1 MSFFEQIAAALDRED
16 IESRVNGD
24 TLFVPITMDLEVQ
37 FVTIDDELPAAE
49 VYVAAA
55 DVDSDDDD
63 FEAVLVSVVFSV
75 EDAVEAVA
83 HHVATDRVVTLLR
96 VLLDGEDDRVSDLE
110 FEQDAE
116 EATLV
121 TAEVGEAS
129 LLQVL
134 VTANGNEPVAHVRFI
149 AQDENLDDI
158 VDQAIAEFWDS
169 DTETILTDDDRR
181 KMFADLYADA
191 ASLRN
196 EVLTL
201 GAFTDFDKLLDVL
214 SLAADRAEEWE
225 DQLAPVEDGFAES
238 LYSTYQGDDWA
249 EDDDYDDN
257 DEDDRDDEDDFD
269 DDELDDDGLDDEE
282 SDGKGDAGGDDADD
296 AGDHEVDAEQHRR
309 DDQRMAGPQQQR
321 QAEHDRGHADDAV
334 QGPHRVLGLLRQH
347 LLEQFERIARMARAG
362 LPVGAAGVSL
372 MAAIVRGAALG
383 VGVLGVLG
391 VVLVVAVF
399 PAVRVGVAR
408 IGRVCSILRLAAGLL
423 AVGIEAVDV
432 LIRHGMLL
440 DLVKRHVASLL
451 SSIVVV
457 SVRHRD

>member
-96 VLLDGEDDRVSDLE
+96 VLLDGEDDRVADLE

-238 LYSTYQGDDWA
+238 LYSTYQDDDWD
-249 EDDDYDDN
+249 EDDDDDDYDDN
-257 DEDDRDDEDDFD
+257 DEDDFD
-269 DDELDDDGLDDEE
+269 DADELDDDDLDDEE
-282 SDGKGDAGGDDADD
+282 SEGKGEAVEDDADD
-296 AGDHEVDAEQHRR
+296 AEAK
-309 DDQRMAGPQQQR
+309 
-321 QAEHDRGHADDAV
+321 
-334 QGPHRVLGLLRQH
+334 
-347 LLEQFERIARMARAG
+347 
-362 LPVGAAGVSL
+362 
-372 MAAIVRGAALG
+372 MAAAADKSK
-383 VGVLGVLG
+383 
-391 VVLVVAVF
+391 AT
-399 PAVRVGVAR
+399 
-408 IGRVCSILRLAAGLL
+408 
-423 AVGIEAVDV
+423 VDE
-432 LIRHGMLL
+432 
-440 DLVKRHVASLL
+440 K
-451 SSIVVV
+451 
-457 SVRHRD
+457 

>member
-96 VLLDGEDDRVSDLE
+96 VLLDGEDDRVADLE

-257 DEDDRDDEDDFD
+257 DEDDLDDEDDFD
-269 DDELDDDGLDDEE
+269 DDELDDDELDDDDLDDEE
-282 SDGKGDAGGDDADD
+282 SEDKGDVDKDDADD
-296 AGDHEVDAEQHRR
+296 ADAKMTAAVDKSK
-309 DDQRMAGPQQQR
+309 D
-321 QAEHDRGHADDAV
+321 ADD
-334 QGPHRVLGLLRQH
+334 
-347 LLEQFERIARMARAG
+347 E
-362 LPVGAAGVSL
+362 
-372 MAAIVRGAALG
+372 
-383 VGVLGVLG
+383 
-391 VVLVVAVF
+391 
-399 PAVRVGVAR
+399 
-408 IGRVCSILRLAAGLL
+408 
-423 AVGIEAVDV
+423 
-432 LIRHGMLL
+432 
-440 DLVKRHVASLL
+440 K
-451 SSIVVV
+451 
-457 SVRHRD
+457 

>member
-96 VLLDGEDDRVSDLE
+96 VLLDGEDDRVADLE

-238 LYSTYQGDDWA
+238 LYSTYQDDDWD
-249 EDDDYDDN
+249 EDDDDDYDDN
-257 DEDDRDDEDDFD
+257 DEDDFD
-269 DDELDDDGLDDEE
+269 DADELDDDDLDNEE
-282 SDGKGDAGGDDADD
+282 SEGK
-296 AGDHEVDAEQHRR
+296 
-309 DDQRMAGPQQQR
+309 
-321 QAEHDRGHADDAV
+321 
-334 QGPHRVLGLLRQH
+334 
-347 LLEQFERIARMARAG
+347 
-362 LPVGAAGVSL
+362 GAAGVKDAGD
-372 MAAIVRGAALG
+372 AAEG
-383 VGVLGVLG
+383 
-391 VVLVVAVF
+391 
-399 PAVRVGVAR
+399 
-408 IGRVCSILRLAAGLL
+408 
-423 AVGIEAVDV
+423 
-432 LIRHGMLL
+432 
-440 DLVKRHVASLL
+440 K
-451 SSIVVV
+451 
-457 SVRHRD
+457 

>member
-37 FVTIDDELPAAE
+37 FVTIDDELPSAE

-96 VLLDGEDDRVSDLE
+96 VLLDGEDDRVADLE

-225 DQLAPVEDGFAES
+225 DQLAPVEDGFAEA
-238 LYSTYQGDDWA
+238 LYSTYQGDDWD
-249 EDDDYDDN
+249 EDDDDDDDADDYDDN
-257 DEDDRDDEDDFD
+257 DEDDFD
-269 DDELDDDGLDDEE
+269 DDNELDDDDLDDEGSE
-282 SDGKGDAGGDDADD
+282 DKGDAADDEADD
-296 AGDHEVDAEQHRR
+296 AEVKMTAVADKSKA
-309 DDQRMAGPQQQR
+309 
-321 QAEHDRGHADDAV
+321 ADD
-334 QGPHRVLGLLRQH
+334 
-347 LLEQFERIARMARAG
+347 E
-362 LPVGAAGVSL
+362 
-372 MAAIVRGAALG
+372 
-383 VGVLGVLG
+383 
-391 VVLVVAVF
+391 
-399 PAVRVGVAR
+399 
-408 IGRVCSILRLAAGLL
+408 
-423 AVGIEAVDV
+423 
-432 LIRHGMLL
+432 
-440 DLVKRHVASLL
+440 K
-451 SSIVVV
+451 
-457 SVRHRD
+457 

>member
-96 VLLDGEDDRVSDLE
+96 VLLDGEDDRVADLE

-238 LYSTYQGDDWA
+238 LYSTYQDDDWD
-249 EDDDYDDN
+249 EDDDDDYDDN
-257 DEDDRDDEDDFD
+257 DEDDFD
-269 DDELDDDGLDDEE
+269 DVDELDDDDLDDEE
-282 SDGKGDAGGDDADD
+282 SEGK
-296 AGDHEVDAEQHRR
+296 
-309 DDQRMAGPQQQR
+309 
-321 QAEHDRGHADDAV
+321 
-334 QGPHRVLGLLRQH
+334 
-347 LLEQFERIARMARAG
+347 
-362 LPVGAAGVSL
+362 GAAGVKDAGD
-372 MAAIVRGAALG
+372 AAEG
-383 VGVLGVLG
+383 
-391 VVLVVAVF
+391 
-399 PAVRVGVAR
+399 
-408 IGRVCSILRLAAGLL
+408 
-423 AVGIEAVDV
+423 
-432 LIRHGMLL
+432 
-440 DLVKRHVASLL
+440 K
-451 SSIVVV
+451 
-457 SVRHRD
+457 

>member
-96 VLLDGEDDRVSDLE
+96 VLLDGEDDRVADLE

-238 LYSTYQGDDWA
+238 LYSTYQDDDWD
-249 EDDDYDDN
+249 EDDDDDYDDN
-257 DEDDRDDEDDFD
+257 DEDDLDDEDDFD

-282 SDGKGDAGGDDADD
+282 SDGKGDAAGDDADD
-296 AGDHEVDAEQHRR
+296 AEAKMTAVSDKSKTT
-309 DDQRMAGPQQQR
+309 DD
-321 QAEHDRGHADDAV
+321 D
-334 QGPHRVLGLLRQH
+334 
-347 LLEQFERIARMARAG
+347 
-362 LPVGAAGVSL
+362 
-372 MAAIVRGAALG
+372 
-383 VGVLGVLG
+383 
-391 VVLVVAVF
+391 
-399 PAVRVGVAR
+399 
-408 IGRVCSILRLAAGLL
+408 
-423 AVGIEAVDV
+423 
-432 LIRHGMLL
+432 
-440 DLVKRHVASLL
+440 K
-451 SSIVVV
+451 
-457 SVRHRD
+457 

>member
-96 VLLDGEDDRVSDLE
+96 VLLDGEDDRVADLE

-238 LYSTYQGDDWA
+238 LYSTYQDDDWD
-249 EDDDYDDN
+249 EDDDDDYDDN
-257 DEDDRDDEDDFD
+257 DEDDLDDEDDFD

-282 SDGKGDAGGDDADD
+282 SDGKGDAAGDDADD
-296 AGDHEVDAEQHRR
+296 AGAKMTAVSDKSKAA
-309 DDQRMAGPQQQR
+309 DDQ
-321 QAEHDRGHADDAV
+321 
-334 QGPHRVLGLLRQH
+334 
-347 LLEQFERIARMARAG
+347 
-362 LPVGAAGVSL
+362 
-372 MAAIVRGAALG
+372 
-383 VGVLGVLG
+383 
-391 VVLVVAVF
+391 
-399 PAVRVGVAR
+399 
-408 IGRVCSILRLAAGLL
+408 
-423 AVGIEAVDV
+423 
-432 LIRHGMLL
+432 
-440 DLVKRHVASLL
+440 K
-451 SSIVVV
+451 
-457 SVRHRD
+457 

>member
-96 VLLDGEDDRVSDLE
+96 VLLDGEDDRVADLE

-225 DQLAPVEDGFAES
+225 DQLAPVEDGFAEA

-257 DEDDRDDEDDFD
+257 DEDDLDDEDDFD
-269 DDELDDDGLDDEE
+269 DDELDDDDLDDEE
-282 SDGKGDAGGDDADD
+282 PEGK
-296 AGDHEVDAEQHRR
+296 
-309 DDQRMAGPQQQR
+309 
-321 QAEHDRGHADDAV
+321 
-334 QGPHRVLGLLRQH
+334 
-347 LLEQFERIARMARAG
+347 
-362 LPVGAAGVSL
+362 GAAGVKDAGD
-372 MAAIVRGAALG
+372 AAEGKPTAL
-383 VGVLGVLG
+383 
-391 VVLVVAVF
+391 
-399 PAVRVGVAR
+399 
-408 IGRVCSILRLAAGLL
+408 
-423 AVGIEAVDV
+423 
-432 LIRHGMLL
+432 
-440 DLVKRHVASLL
+440 
-451 SSIVVV
+451 
-457 SVRHRD
+457 

>member
-96 VLLDGEDDRVSDLE
+96 VLLDGEDDRVADLE

-238 LYSTYQGDDWA
+238 LYSTYQDDDWD
-249 EDDDYDDN
+249 EDDDDDYDDN
-257 DEDDRDDEDDFD
+257 DEDDFD
-269 DDELDDDGLDDEE
+269 DADELDGDGLDDEE
-282 SDGKGDAGGDDADD
+282 SEGK
-296 AGDHEVDAEQHRR
+296 
-309 DDQRMAGPQQQR
+309 
-321 QAEHDRGHADDAV
+321 
-334 QGPHRVLGLLRQH
+334 
-347 LLEQFERIARMARAG
+347 
-362 LPVGAAGVSL
+362 GAAGVKDAGD
-372 MAAIVRGAALG
+372 AAEG
-383 VGVLGVLG
+383 
-391 VVLVVAVF
+391 
-399 PAVRVGVAR
+399 
-408 IGRVCSILRLAAGLL
+408 
-423 AVGIEAVDV
+423 
-432 LIRHGMLL
+432 
-440 DLVKRHVASLL
+440 K
-451 SSIVVV
+451 
-457 SVRHRD
+457 

>member
-96 VLLDGEDDRVSDLE
+96 VLLDGEDDRVADLE

-238 LYSTYQGDDWA
+238 LYSTYQDDDWD
-249 EDDDYDDN
+249 EDDDDDYDDN
-257 DEDDRDDEDDFD
+257 DEDDFD
-269 DDELDDDGLDDEE
+269 DADELDDDDLDDEE
-282 SDGKGDAGGDDADD
+282 PEGK
-296 AGDHEVDAEQHRR
+296 
-309 DDQRMAGPQQQR
+309 
-321 QAEHDRGHADDAV
+321 
-334 QGPHRVLGLLRQH
+334 
-347 LLEQFERIARMARAG
+347 
-362 LPVGAAGVSL
+362 GAAGVKEAGD
-372 MAAIVRGAALG
+372 AAEG
-383 VGVLGVLG
+383 
-391 VVLVVAVF
+391 
-399 PAVRVGVAR
+399 
-408 IGRVCSILRLAAGLL
+408 
-423 AVGIEAVDV
+423 
-432 LIRHGMLL
+432 
-440 DLVKRHVASLL
+440 K
-451 SSIVVV
+451 
-457 SVRHRD
+457 